1 MIRRLWSRHDL
12 PLLGLVYLVVLALL
26 IGASVL
32 TYRKDLPW
40 QRTVDVR
47 LVTDRP
53 GLELNPGSDVKLQG
67 RLVGRVDRIE
77 SDGTTATIHLA
88 LDPDDAE
95 LVPADVD
102 AAIVPKT
109 LFGEK
114 YVDLL
119 APALVD
125 GAATIADGAVITQ
138 STTATEL
145 GDIYA
150 TLVPLLR
157 AIEPAQLSTVLST
170 LARTLDGKGEQLG
183 RTISQSSD
191 FLAELNPRLDVV
203 QRDLVDLTRTLEI
216 YDGAAPDL
224 LGTLADVA
232 GISRELLV
240 PSEERLADLLQT
252 LVTTSDQTTDVVDE
266 NSEAIIRLTGRV
278 RPLLALLATYSGSLA
293 CSLDGLHTLD
303 KLGNQ
308 VSGARGPFTLLN
320 VDLLLQGD
328 PYVYPRDLPSNP
340 GSEANNANLPDIV
353 PSWRPHCPRFGRLT
367 RQVKDAA
374 PFSLLPLPFQVIQTP
389 GGEQGRVTD
398 PRLADALGDLLT
410 GGGSP
415 TREPSRGPGLA
426 GLLLGPMLYDGEVRI
441 P

>member
-1 MIRRLWSRHDL
+1 M
-12 PLLGLVYLVVLALL
+12 
-26 IGASVL
+26 
-32 TYRKDLPW
+32 
-40 QRTVDVR
+40 
-47 LVTDRP
+47 
-53 GLELNPGSDVKLQG
+53 
-67 RLVGRVDRIE
+67 
-77 SDGTTATIHLA
+77 
-88 LDPDDAE
+88 
-95 LVPADVD
+95 PADVD

-119 APALVD
+119 APALTD
-125 GAATIADGAVITQ
+125 GAETIADGAVITQ

-157 AIEPAQLSTVLST
+157 AIDPAQLSTVLTT
-170 LARTLDGKGEQLG
+170 LARTLDGRGEQLG

-224 LGTLADVA
+224 LSTLADTA

-240 PSEERLADLLQT
+240 PSEARLAGLLDT
-252 LVTTSDQTTDVVDE
+252 LVTTSDQATDVVDE
-266 NSEAIIRLTGRV
+266 NSDAIIRLTGRV

-308 VSGARGPFTLLN
+308 VTGARGPFTLLN

-340 GSEANNANLPDIV
+340 DSEANNANLPDIV
-353 PSWRPHCPRFGRLT
+353 PSWDPHCPRFGRLT

-389 GGEQGRVTD
+389 DDDE
-398 PRLADALGDLLT
+398 PR
-410 GGGSP
+410 
-415 TREPSRGPGLA
+415 PSTTNR
-426 GLLLGPMLYDGEVRI
+426 DD
-441 P
+441 